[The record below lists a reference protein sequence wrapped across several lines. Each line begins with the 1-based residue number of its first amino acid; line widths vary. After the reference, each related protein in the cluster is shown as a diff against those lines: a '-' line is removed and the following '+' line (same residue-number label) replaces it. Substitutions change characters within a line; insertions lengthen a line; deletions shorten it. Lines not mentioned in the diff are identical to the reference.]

1 MSLNNDVATASP
13 PGTTIDTE
21 TTPAAVT
28 LQPPPQYQ
36 SHSMKTNQVAPFI
49 DASYYHGAPTGQPY
63 YNQPGA
69 LGSSYPPTNY
79 ADEAPVVAQP
89 NVYVINQPVGGPLS
103 EIIFV

>member
-1 MSLNNDVATASP
+1 MSINNDVANASS
-13 PGTTIDTE
+13 PGTMIDME

-28 LQPPPQYQ
+28 SQPAPQYHSQ
-36 SHSMKTNQVAPFI
+36 SMKTNQVAPFN
-49 DASYYHGAPTGQPY
+49 DTSYYHGAPAGQPY

-89 NVYVINQPVGGPLS
+89 NVYVLNQPVGGP
-103 EIIFV
+103 